1 MAVEFQIYLHDVQTV
16 SENNNT
22 RRSIHEIKDILTDA
36 DPSSTVPQW
45 IKTTPNG
52 YIASYSNDS
61 QINFIYNPDSI
72 EKFDNNQLKAEF
84 SSETNLLRQV
94 VITGVTPEIYS
105 KQPDDITQELQ
116 RVNQIDIL
124 RLSVYLSPH
133 NSKRYIFATVSN
145 KESKEQL
152 VNKGTVNLYEIN
164 LTVVSTHRKQRS
176 STSGSNHP
184 NPTSATSSAPRSGQA
199 STPTN
204 N

>member
-61 QINFIYNPDSI
+61 QINFIYNPDII

-105 KQPDDITQELQ
+105 KPPEDITQELQ
-116 RVNQIDIL
+116 RVNHIDIL

-133 NSKRYIFATVSN
+133 NIKGIFLL
-145 KESKEQL
+145 QL
-152 VNKGTVNLYEIN
+152 VIKRPKNNL
-164 LTVVSTHRKQRS
+164 
-176 STSGSNHP
+176 
-184 NPTSATSSAPRSGQA
+184 
-199 STPTN
+199 
-204 N
+204 

>member
-1 MAVEFQIYLHDVQTV
+1 MAVEFQIYLHDVQIV
-16 SENNNT
+16 SDNNNT
-22 RRSIHEIKDILTDA
+22 RRSIQEIKDILIDV
-36 DPSSTVPQW
+36 DPSSIVPQW

-61 QINFIYNPDSI
+61 HINFIFNQDNI

-124 RLSVYLSPH
+124 RLSVFLSPTTA
-133 NSKRYIFATVSN
+133 KGIFLL
-145 KESKEQL
+145 QL
-152 VNKGTVNLYEIN
+152 VTKSPKNNL
-164 LTVVSTHRKQRS
+164 
-176 STSGSNHP
+176 
-184 NPTSATSSAPRSGQA
+184 
-199 STPTN
+199 
-204 N
+204 